1 MSPRLIKLS
10 LNGTHVHIT
19 DIFAKISPEMKLA
32 DFCINSALKLED
44 LRDHSLS
51 ALAKFSEKLIFLIP

>member
-10 LNGTHVHIT
+10 LNGTHVDIT
-19 DIFAKISPEMKLA
+19 DIFAKISSEMKLA
-32 DFCINSALKLED
+32 DFSINSILKLED

-51 ALAKFSEKLIFLIP
+51 ALAKNSEKLIFLIP